1 MIPIIDWARY
11 RIVRSR
17 IGRYERLLEV
27 LYAERKKAIEAMD
40 VIMTR
45 REIGGWWGISNPRVT
60 QIVKGK

>member
-1 MIPIIDWARY
+1 MIPASEWGRWRKI
-11 RIVRSR
+11 RSK
-17 IGRYERLLEV
+17 IAKHEQELEA